1 MEPTHEE
8 AVMDDVEKHEH
19 HLGSLGQAAP
29 ELNSYTWGFD
39 YVKSQQITSLFFPST
54 KFKFTFYHLQPKV
67 LTKIGNYH

>member
-39 YVKSQQITSLFFPST
+39 YVKSQQITSLFFSFHKISVYFLSLAT
-54 KFKFTFYHLQPKV
+54 KSAD
-67 LTKIGNYH
+67 

>member
-39 YVKSQQITSLFFPST
+39 YVKSQQITSLFFS
-54 KFKFTFYHLQPKV
+54 FY
-67 LTKIGNYH
+67 KI